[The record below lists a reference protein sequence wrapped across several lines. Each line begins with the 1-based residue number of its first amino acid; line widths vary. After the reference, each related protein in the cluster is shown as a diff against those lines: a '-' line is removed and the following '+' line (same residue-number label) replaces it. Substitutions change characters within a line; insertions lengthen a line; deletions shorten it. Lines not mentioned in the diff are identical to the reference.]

1 MFTRK
6 YRQMNADLQQQLAA
20 ERLHMAA
27 LDRSMARVEFDPD
40 GNITDANENFLTL
53 LGYRRD
59 EILGKPHRQ
68 LCDGAYAQSEDYR
81 RFWERLRRGEHFSGR
96 CKRIT
101 REGRPLWLKPPTTP
115 YATGRVDCSRWSSTP
130 ATSMPSSTRNTR
142 CRASWMPCPARW
154 R

>member
-40 GNITDANENFLTL
+40 GNITDTNENFLTL

-68 LCDGAYAQSEDYR
+68 L
-81 RFWERLRRGEHFSGR
+81 
-96 CKRIT
+96 
-101 REGRPLWLKPPTTP
+101 
-115 YATGRVDCSRWSSTP
+115 
-130 ATSMPSSTRNTR
+130 
-142 CRASWMPCPARW
+142 
-154 R
+154 

>member
-1 MFTRK
+1 
-6 YRQMNADLQQQLAA
+6 
-20 ERLHMAA
+20 
-27 LDRSMARVEFDPD
+27 MARVEFDPD

-68 LCDGAYAQSEDYR
+68 LCDSAYAQSEDYR

-101 REGRPLWLKPPTTP
+101 REGRPLGWKPPTIP

-130 ATSMPSSTRNTR
+130 AT
-142 CRASWMPCPARW
+142 
-154 R
+154 

>member
-59 EILGKPHRQ
+59 EILG
-68 LCDGAYAQSEDYR
+68 
-81 RFWERLRRGEHFSGR
+81 
-96 CKRIT
+96 
-101 REGRPLWLKPPTTP
+101 
-115 YATGRVDCSRWSSTP
+115 
-130 ATSMPSSTRNTR
+130 
-142 CRASWMPCPARW
+142 
-154 R
+154 